1 MTQDAL
7 GRIPTGTGSSA
18 IPSLTQPQ
26 AAMTPSNKRTCA
38 FGLPCPLVALT
49 LLACIA
55 PTLLTL
61 LGFDLSSQSAVTG
74 TDVSAAEALAGSHL
88 HTIFEW
94 SAFCIAAFTA
104 LLAWIHYRSTGDSTA
119 AIIGVALFC
128 AGSMDA
134 IHTLAATHLI
144 DVTAGDTN
152 LIPFT
157 WALCRLF
164 NGLVVII
171 GAIVVLSRGKNWKS
185 RVDSPRFSRL
195 YLPLAL
201 GLCVA
206 VQLIAVSGTLPTTMY
221 PDSLL
226 KRPWDLT
233 PLMIFVLAGTTVL
246 PRMRRQ
252 TGSLFSAALL
262 LAVVPDVVT
271 QIHMAFGS
279 SALFDANFNA
289 AHFTK
294 IIAYMVPFCGL
305 ALDYRNVQREQ
316 SERQFTLR
324 RRAELLVDRQAH
336 ELRAAEQRVFG
347 NGVGE
352 NQESLAPTTAAIADP
367 AQAGSHCQQ
376 LLSRIGA
383 AAAHLHRLAPPE
395 LDRFAQEQ
403 IDELLLSSSRLDKAL
418 QLHGARVRLA
428 ARPAMRSWVELH
440 ECANDAVTGLDGQ
453 LAQHS
458 AVVGRDLLPG
468 LQGDQQI
475 LRELYSVLIDRQLNL
490 PGESTPLLHLSV
502 HEQPGETI
510 LGVQRLD
517 LTIGLDDGQSLAADM
532 EDNDP
537 ALELC
542 RDIVAL
548 HGGRLWLETNPG
560 ENRSCYFT
568 LESANVGQ
576 DFSSTSPDQAPHH
589 DPDATDDRETGDQSH
604 AKPAAPGK
612 TGSTLGTGSRPS
624 SP

>member
-1 MTQDAL
+1 MTQ
-7 GRIPTGTGSSA
+7 T
-18 IPSLTQPQ
+18 
-26 AAMTPSNKRTCA
+26 NKRTCA

-49 LLACIA
+49 LVACLA

-61 LGFDLSSQSAVTG
+61 FGFDLSSQTATMGSGQLAG
-74 TDVSAAEALAGSHL
+74 ASAAEALAGSHL

-104 LLAWIHYRSTGDSTA
+104 LLAWIHYRTTGDSTA

-144 DVTAGDTN
+144 DVSAGDTN

-201 GLCVA
+201 SLCVA

-221 PDSLL
+221 ADNLL

-233 PLMIFVLAGTTVL
+233 PLMIFILAGTTVL

-252 TGSLFSAALL
+252 TNSLFSAALL

-294 IIAYMVPFCGL
+294 IIAYLVPFCGL

-316 SERQFTLR
+316 SERQFVLR

-336 ELRAAEQRVFG
+336 ELRAAERRVLG
-347 NGVGE
+347 QPADQS
-352 NQESLAPTTAAIADP
+352 QESLTAAPAIADP
-367 AQAGSHCQQ
+367 AQPGSHCLA
-376 LLSRIGA
+376 LLERIQSS
-383 AAAHLHRLAPPE
+383 AAHLHRIAPTA

-403 IDELLLSSSRLDKAL
+403 LDEVLLSSSQLDRAL
-418 QLHGARVRLA
+418 RLHGARVRLA
-428 ARPAMRSWVELH
+428 ARTSARDWVELH
-440 ECANDAVTGLDGQ
+440 ECANDALTDLNEL
-453 LAQHS
+453 LAQHCT
-458 AVVGRDLLPG
+458 VVGRDLLPG
-468 LQGDQQI
+468 LQGDREI
-475 LRELYSVLIDRQLNL
+475 LRQLYSVLIERQLTL
-490 PGESTPLLHLSV
+490 PGEGTPLLHLSV
-502 HEQPGETI
+502 QEQPGETI

-517 LTIGLDDGQSLAADM
+517 LTVEQDDGQSLTADM
-532 EDNDP
+532 ESDDP

-548 HGGRLWLETNPG
+548 HGGRLWLETSPG
-560 ENRSCYFT
+560 ANRGCYFT
-568 LESANVGQ
+568 LESAGVGPEI
-576 DFSSTSPDQAPHH
+576 SSTAPDQVRHP
-589 DPDATDDRETGDQSH
+589 DPSATGDQETTGPNR
-604 AKPAAPGK
+604 ARPAAPAR
-612 TGSTLGTGSRPS
+612 TASRPGTGS
-624 SP
+624 